1 MKSNG
6 SYTVAAVGDCM
17 LGREVERRF
26 RAAPEEFNFKDIKPL
41 LNGHDIVIANLENP
55 VGTKGA
61 PDEVQDPHVTFR
73 SHPDTLRILKEL
85 GVNVVSLGNNH
96 MLDYG
101 EAALV
106 NTLECLDEC
115 GIRHAGA
122 GRNYEEANR
131 PLILEIERASQRIAI
146 LSHVFIY
153 SASTRMATATKP
165 GVADHRIGKILSN
178 IREEKKNGCHV
189 IVTLHWGMEYSFY
202 PLPYQMKQ
210 ARMMIDNGASL
221 ILGHGPHYP
230 QGMERYKDG
239 HIVYSMGNFIFDE
252 PHIFS
257 NRSFIYSCDIARD
270 DNRDGIVKDWRI
282 HPVRIKDH
290 LPRPLTGADK
300 TGFVRFIG
308 HLGGL
313 YPRKSKAFWKNVNN
327 RYFNDVMG
335 RVIRMRSFKF
345 LMLPPASFYTS
356 IGLENFVKKI
366 KLSNLSDIAK
376 YPVRYAAR
384 AGKKL
389 VRKALPLEMR
399 KRAAIRINKQKWISG
414 RGHLALGLVRDLSVS
429 DPKAFHKFLW
439 ENHIAGYAGWYDDSR
454 SLFDFSKMEPSR
466 VEFFKDLTAVIK
478 GQGLAPADFR
488 SALDVGCSQG
498 YLLRYIETELFPNAH
513 VLAGIDIDAKA
524 IEKGAK
530 HLKNL
535 GSCVRLASGD
545 MESIGRLLG
554 DEKFDL
560 VFAAGVL
567 SYLNEADAQKV
578 VNEMMRRA
586 GRLIALV
593 GIADKDA
600 DNNTLASSKLSPDHT
615 QQWIHNFE
623 TLIKK
628 AGGSVVFSRW
638 EGARLFNHQT
648 LNMVFA
654 TPK

>member
-6 SYTVAAVGDCM
+6 SYTIAAVGDCM
-17 LGREVERRF
+17 LGREVEKHFRR
-26 RAAPEEFNFKDIKPL
+26 APEDFNFKDIKPL
-41 LNGHDIVIANLENP
+41 LNGHDLIIANLENP
-55 VGTKGA
+55 VGTKGT
-61 PDEVQDPHVTFR
+61 PDEVQEAHVTFR

-85 GVNVVSLGNNH
+85 GVNAVSLGNNH

-101 EAALV
+101 EAALID
-106 NTLECLDEC
+106 TLECLDEY

-131 PLILEIERASQRIAI
+131 PLVLELSGRRLAI

-153 SASTRMATATKP
+153 SASTRMATLSRP
-165 GVADHRIGKILSN
+165 GVADHRIGRILAN
-178 IREEKKNGCHV
+178 IREEKRNGCHV

-221 ILGHGPHYP
+221 ILGHGPHYA
-230 QGMERYKDG
+230 QGVERYKDG

-257 NRSFIYSCDIARD
+257 NRSFIYSAEIGS
-270 DNRDGIVKDWRI
+270 DGIIKDSAL

-290 LPRPLTGADK
+290 LPRLLAGADK
-300 TGFVRFIG
+300 AGFVKFIA

-327 RYFNDVMG
+327 KYFSDVCG
-335 RVIRMRSFKF
+335 RIIRMRSLKF
-345 LMLPPASFYTS
+345 LMLPPVSFYAG
-356 IGLENFVKKI
+356 IGLGNFVKKI
-366 KLSNLSDIAK
+366 KPSNFLELAK
-376 YPVRYAAR
+376 YPVRRAAG
-384 AGKKL
+384 AGKAL
-389 VRKALPLEMR
+389 ARKALPLEMR
-399 KRAAIRINKQKWISG
+399 KRAAIKINKQKWISG
-414 RGHLALGLVRDLSVS
+414 SGHLALGLVRDLSVN

-439 ENHIAGYAGWYDDSR
+439 ENHIAGYAQWYDDSR
-454 SLFDFSKMEPSR
+454 FLFDFSKMEPSR
-466 VEFFKDLTAVIK
+466 VEFFNDLRYVIK
-478 GQGLAPADFR
+478 DIGLATADFS

-498 YLLRYIETELFPNAH
+498 YLLRYIETELFPDAQDL
-513 VLAGIDIDAKA
+513 VGIDIDAKA
-524 IEKGAK
+524 VEKGAA

-535 GSCVRLASGD
+535 ASKVRLASGD
-545 MESIGRLLG
+545 MESIGKLLG
-554 DEKFDL
+554 DRKFDL

-578 VNEMMRRA
+578 VNEMMRRT

-615 QQWIHNFE
+615 QQWSHNFE

-638 EGARLFNHQT
+638 YGARLFNCQT

-654 TPK
+654 TPQ

>member
-1 MKSNG
+1 MKRNG
-6 SYTVAAVGDCM
+6 SYTIAAVGDCM
-17 LGREVERRF
+17 LSREVEKHFRR
-26 RAAPEEFNFKDIKPL
+26 APEEFNFKDIKPI
-41 LNGHDIVIANLENP
+41 LNGHDLIIANLENP
-55 VGTKGA
+55 VGTKGT
-61 PDEVQDPHVTFR
+61 PDEVQDPHVTFI

-85 GVNVVSLGNNH
+85 GVNAVSLGNNH

-101 EAALV
+101 EAALID
-106 NTLECLDEC
+106 TLESLDAY

-131 PLILEIERASQRIAI
+131 PLVMELPGRRIAI

-153 SASTRMATATKP
+153 SASTRMATLSRP
-165 GVADHRIGKILSN
+165 GVADHRINRILAN
-178 IREEKKNGCHV
+178 IREMKRNGCHV
-189 IVTLHWGMEYSFY
+189 IVTMHWGMEYSFY

-257 NRSFIYSCDIARD
+257 NRSFIYSAEIGT
-270 DNRDGIVKDWRI
+270 NGIVSDSCL

-290 LPRPLTGADK
+290 LPRPLAGADK
-300 TGFVRFIG
+300 AGFERFIN
-308 HLGGL
+308 HLGDL
-313 YPRKSKAFWKNVNN
+313 YPMKSKTFWKNVNN

-335 RVIRMRSFKF
+335 RVIRMRSLKF
-345 LMLPPASFYTS
+345 LTLPPASFYTS
-356 IGLENFVKKI
+356 IGLGNFVRKL

-376 YPVRYAAR
+376 YPVRRAGR
-384 AGKKL
+384 AGKAL
-389 VRKALPLEMR
+389 VRKALPLKIR
-399 KRAAIRINKQKWISG
+399 KRVAIKINKQKWLRGS
-414 RGHLALGLVRDLSVS
+414 GHLALGLVRDLSAS
-429 DPKAFHKFLW
+429 NPKAFHKFLW
-439 ENHIAGYAGWYDDSR
+439 ENHIAGYAEWYDDSR

-466 VEFFKDLTAVIK
+466 VEFFNDLKSVIK
-478 GQGLAPADFR
+478 DMGLATADFR

-498 YLLRYIETELFPNAH
+498 YLLRYIETELFPGAQD
-513 VLAGIDIDAKA
+513 LAGIDIDAKA
-524 IEKGAK
+524 VEKGAA

-535 GSCVRLASGD
+535 ASKVRLVSGD
-545 MESIGRLLG
+545 MESIGKLFG
-554 DEKFDL
+554 DGKFDL

-578 VNEMMRRA
+578 VNEMMQRT
-586 GRLIALV
+586 GKLVALV
-593 GIADKDA
+593 GIANKDA
-600 DNNTLASSKLSPDHT
+600 DNNTLESSKLSPDHT

-638 EGARLFNHQT
+638 EGARNFNNQT

-654 TPK
+654 TPKAGC